1 MVSAK
6 SEDNFR
12 NTKLRMSHW
21 SIQRRGVILGGL
33 LRGLVLMVWLLG
45 VPGLRPVVHHHRD
58 EGPGGGSA
66 TEQVRLSEHLRH
78 YVHRDSTDT
87 AKLHF
92 HWAVQLD
99 GPGSAAFPNAP
110 PMLDISH
117 ANWFLES
124 FGLSA
129 SEKHL
134 LDFALQ
140 TTVAWLV
147 LPCSEVDSEVGSA
160 GLKRDARSEDS
171 RVSEQARRFAYC
183 STLYCTARL

>member
-6 SEDNFR
+6 SKDNFR
-12 NTKLRMSHW
+12 NAELRTTYRST
-21 SIQRRGVILGGL
+21 QRRGVVLGGL

-58 EGPGGGSA
+58 EGPSGGSA
-66 TEQVRLSEHLRH
+66 AEQVRLSEHLRQ

-87 AKLHF
+87 EKLHF
-92 HWAVQLD
+92 HWTVLLD
-99 GPGSAAFPNAP
+99 GPLFAAFPNAP

-117 ANWFLES
+117 ATWFLES

-129 SEKHL
+129 SEKLL

-140 TTVAWLV
+140 ATVAQLA
-147 LPCSEVDSEVGSA
+147 LPCPEVGLEGPS
-160 GLKRDARSEDS
+160 RIARSEGS

-183 STLYCTARL
+183 STLYRTARL

>member
-6 SEDNFR
+6 SKDNFR
-12 NTKLRMSHW
+12 NTKLRTTHRST
-21 SIQRRGVILGGL
+21 QRRGVILGGL

-45 VPGLRPVVHHHRD
+45 VPGLRPVYHHHRD
-58 EGPGGGSA
+58 DGPGGGSA
-66 TEQVRLSEHLRH
+66 AEQARLSEHLRQ

-92 HWAVQLD
+92 HWTVQLD

-117 ANWFLES
+117 ATSFLES

-129 SEKHL
+129 NEKLL

-147 LPCSEVDSEVGSA
+147 LPFPEVGPEVGSA
-160 GLKRDARSEDS
+160 GLKRNARSEGS

-183 STLYCTARL
+183 STLYRTARL